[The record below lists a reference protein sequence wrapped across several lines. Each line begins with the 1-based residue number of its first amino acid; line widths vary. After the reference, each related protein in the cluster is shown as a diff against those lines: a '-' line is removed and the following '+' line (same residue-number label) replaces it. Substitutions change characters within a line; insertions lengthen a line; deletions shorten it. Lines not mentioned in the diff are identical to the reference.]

1 MKYKLTNDGI
11 YEDYGEQILRLRGIE
26 DVELFLNPDESC
38 LQSYHALDNVD
49 EGVNFIRQT
58 VFDEKPYALICD
70 ADADGLTSSGIIY
83 QYIKRLNPVKHIIQ
97 IIHSGKQHGCSDVMD
112 KLLERSWSG
121 VLIPDA
127 GSNDGEYIKQ
137 LDCPVLVL
145 DHHELEPAS
154 EIPSNM
160 ILINNQTSSAYQN
173 KDLCGAGVVWQFCH
187 ALDDAFGHNWAWE
200 YTDLAALG
208 IISDMVSMLSY
219 ENQFIVQQGCAN
231 IQNFF
236 LKILV
241 EKQSYSMGGEVN
253 PTTVAFYITPLIN
266 AMIRVGSQDEKKRLY
281 RAVVAGEELVPSGKR
296 GAKGTLEKLAIES
309 ARECTNAKSHQDK
322 AKEKATEQ
330 LEYKIHKYDLLENK
344 ILFVKLDDDDNFPPE
359 LNGLIATQLSARYH
373 KPTMIGREGP
383 DGMIKGSIR
392 GLSQSALTSF
402 KDYLLDTGLFDYV
415 QGHSQAAGYSLPAD
429 SYNELLIL
437 SNAQLAAY
445 DFGDNNYDVDF
456 VRKASNSD
464 ISNIIFDLARY
475 ERVWGQNNPQS
486 LIAITNLYIT
496 PADVKV
502 IGKNQDTIR
511 IEKNGITYIKF
522 RAKDLIEKLHKW
534 PEMCLT
540 IVGKPNINEWLGNY
554 TPQLQI
560 VDVEVE
566 NAEWSF

>member
-11 YEDYGEQILRLRGIE
+11 YENYGEQILRLRGIE
-26 DVELFLNPDESC
+26 DVELFLNPNESC
-38 LQSYHALDNVD
+38 LQSYRALDNVD
-49 EGVNFIRQT
+49 RGVEFVKQT
-58 VFDEKPYALICD
+58 LFDEKPYALICD
-70 ADADGLTSSGIIY
+70 CDADGLTSSGIIY
-83 QYIKRLNPVKHIIQ
+83 QYIKRLNPEKEIVQ

-112 KLLERSWSG
+112 QLLGREWSG
-121 VLIPDA
+121 VLEPDA
-127 GSNDGEYIKQ
+127 GTNDGEYIKQ
-137 LDCPVLVL
+137 LDCPVLCV
-145 DHHELEPAS
+145 DHHELEPTS

-160 ILINNQTSSAYQN
+160 ILINNQTSPAYQN
-173 KDLCGAGVVWQFCH
+173 KGLCGAGVVWQFCH
-187 ALDDAFGHNWAWE
+187 ALDAAFRHNWAWE

-219 ENQFIVQQGCAN
+219 ENQFIVQSGCAN
-231 IQNFF
+231 IRNFF
-236 LKILV
+236 FKTLV

-281 RAVVAGEELVPSGKR
+281 RAIVSGEELVPSGKR

-402 KDYLLDTGLFDYV
+402 KEYLLGTSLLDYV
-415 QGHSQAAGYSLPAD
+415 QG
-429 SYNELLIL
+429 
-437 SNAQLAAY
+437 
-445 DFGDNNYDVDF
+445 
-456 VRKASNSD
+456 
-464 ISNIIFDLARY
+464 
-475 ERVWGQNNPQS
+475 
-486 LIAITNLYIT
+486 
-496 PADVKV
+496 
-502 IGKNQDTIR
+502 
-511 IEKNGITYIKF
+511 
-522 RAKDLIEKLHKW
+522 
-534 PEMCLT
+534 
-540 IVGKPNINEWLGNY
+540 
-554 TPQLQI
+554 
-560 VDVEVE
+560 
-566 NAEWSF
+566 